1 MTVSGN
7 ENWKSENFDLVHLLN
22 IQNKRE
28 KSLPGHKLFSK

>member
-7 ENWKSENFDLVHLLN
+7 ENWKSENFDLEHLLN

-28 KSLPGHKLFSK
+28 KIVT